1 MSASECVLTSEH
13 VLHADTTSDAMSDT
27 TSDTSSA
34 HETKNEKI
42 FDWFQFPI
50 SGSRTGL
57 NGLEMWFCFTWA

>member
-34 HETKNEKI
+34 HETKNENNI
-42 FDWFQFPI
+42 TSQ
-50 SGSRTGL
+50 
-57 NGLEMWFCFTWA
+57 